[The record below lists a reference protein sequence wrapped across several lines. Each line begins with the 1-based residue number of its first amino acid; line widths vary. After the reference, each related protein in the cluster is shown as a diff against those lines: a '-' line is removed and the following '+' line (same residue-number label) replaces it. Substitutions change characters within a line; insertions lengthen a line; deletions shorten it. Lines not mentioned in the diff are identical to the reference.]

1 MEDQTTDVAAG
12 MGLMG
17 AGAATGERG
26 EVVVPDLEVDGILA
40 SSESPAEDLEQA
52 IQTFLAGAGTGV
64 ISVSRVVN
72 PLLHVWSIA
81 RDADAAAP
89 VESLLT
95 VLVGRSLTTSDELKE
110 TMREVRA
117 VLASAKPLA
126 RV

>member
-1 MEDQTTDVAAG
+1 MEDQTTDVAVG
-12 MGLMG
+12 VGPTG
-17 AGAATGERG
+17 AGTAAGERG
-26 EVVVPDLEVDGILA
+26 EVAVPDLEADGILS
-40 SSESPAEDLEQA
+40 SSESAADDLEQA

-72 PLLHVWSIA
+72 PLLHVWSMA
-81 RDADAAAP
+81 RDVDAAAP

-117 VLASAKPLA
+117 VLATAKPLA